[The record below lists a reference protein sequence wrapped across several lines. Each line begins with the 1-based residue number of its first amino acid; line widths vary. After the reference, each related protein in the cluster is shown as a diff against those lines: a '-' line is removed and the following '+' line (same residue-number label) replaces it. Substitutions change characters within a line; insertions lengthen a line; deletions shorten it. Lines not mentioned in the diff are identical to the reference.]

1 MLQLNQKA
9 EEEGN
14 GKKTS
19 RRGATNTYATT
30 LDNAITNLLNQKAEK
45 GRNEKRTSRKRA
57 INTYTIFLDNS
68 SPLFIKTEIESKS

>member
-1 MLQLNQKA
+1 MPQLNQKV

-14 GKKTS
+14 EKKTS

>member
-14 GKKTS
+14 EKKTS

-45 GRNEKRTSRKRA
+45 GRNEKRTSRKER
-57 INTYTIFLDNS
+57 
-68 SPLFIKTEIESKS
+68 

>member
-14 GKKTS
+14 EKKTS

-45 GRNEKRTSRKRA
+45 GRNEKRTSRKGA
-57 INTYTIFLDNS
+57 MNT
-68 SPLFIKTEIESKS
+68 

>member
-14 GKKTS
+14 EKKTS

>member
-9 EEEGN
+9 EEERN
-14 GKKTS
+14 EKKTS